1 MKSDSLEDALK
12 KRLQDYTP
20 AQSVPSWQQ
29 MQRRMQLHA
38 NAHPELEIRPK
49 RSLGRRLG
57 YGTAAALL
65 LIAAGIGVYRSGLP
79 SLQDIPEQTY
89 TASGGDKA
97 QLPAPAK
104 GNDPVLA
111 KLLQSAAKIEVI
123 TPQADG
129 SATTV
134 LAANTDSHSG
144 ASDMRKSA
152 APDPASE
159 TTVSDRQ
166 ASPQNETA
174 AKTVA
179 PKRLAD
185 HSRLFDTPDPQ
196 KRRPR
201 HGWIASA
208 FANASTFSSAAS
220 GSGPTPT
227 RLTSLLDGN
236 SSFAYTK
243 GGVPEFG
250 RGNMDHK
257 FPVSVGLNVRK
268 YLAPRLGIETG
279 LVYSYLSSQA
289 EIEGAFSY
297 RYSQKVHY
305 LGIPL
310 SLTYS
315 VLDNKRFDIYF
326 IGGFMAEKA
335 IAARGTT
342 KIYDGSTLVSSV
354 TDKLSAKGL
363 FWSAHLGTGVSYN
376 FADHFGLFVQPEISY
391 YFRNDRQPLSY
402 RTENR
407 WNVNL
412 RMGLRYNF

>member
-1 MKSDSLEDALK
+1 MRTPIRNWKSVRSATWEDVS
-12 KRLQDYTP
+12 DT
-20 AQSVPSWQQ
+20 
-29 MQRRMQLHA
+29 
-38 NAHPELEIRPK
+38 
-49 RSLGRRLG
+49 GR
-57 YGTAAALL
+57 AAALL

-144 ASDMRKSA
+144 ASDMRKTA
-152 APDPASE
+152 APEPASE

-196 KRRPR
+196 NAVRATDGSLRLSRTLRHSRR
-201 HGWIASA
+201 
-208 FANASTFSSAAS
+208 AAS

>member
-49 RSLGRRLG
+49 RNLGRRLG

-104 GNDPVLA
+104 G
-111 KLLQSAAKIEVI
+111 ER
-123 TPQADG
+123 
-129 SATTV
+129 
-134 LAANTDSHSG
+134 SG
-144 ASDMRKSA
+144 AGQTTAIGRQNRGYHPAGRRKRDDRTGREYRFAFGSLRYA
-152 APDPASE
+152 EDGRSRTRERNNRVRPASIAAE
-159 TTVSDRQ
+159 RNGG
-166 ASPQNETA
+166 QNGRS
-174 AKTVA
+174 
-179 PKRLAD
+179 KRLAD

-268 YLAPRLGIETG
+268 YLAPRL
-279 LVYSYLSSQA
+279 VS
-289 EIEGAFSY
+289 
-297 RYSQKVHY
+297 
-305 LGIPL
+305 
-310 SLTYS
+310 
-315 VLDNKRFDIYF
+315 KRGWY
-326 IGGFMAEKA
+326 
-335 IAARGTT
+335 TPT
-342 KIYDGSTLVSSV
+342 
-354 TDKLSAKGL
+354 
-363 FWSAHLGTGVSYN
+363 
-376 FADHFGLFVQPEISY
+376 
-391 YFRNDRQPLSY
+391 
-402 RTENR
+402 
-407 WNVNL
+407 
-412 RMGLRYNF
+412 

>member
-49 RSLGRRLG
+49 RNLGRRLG

-144 ASDMRKSA
+144 ASDMRKTA
-152 APDPASE
+152 APEPASE

-305 LGIPL
+305 L
-310 SLTYS
+310 
-315 VLDNKRFDIYF
+315 
-326 IGGFMAEKA
+326 E
-335 IAARGTT
+335 
-342 KIYDGSTLVSSV
+342 
-354 TDKLSAKGL
+354 
-363 FWSAHLGTGVSYN
+363 
-376 FADHFGLFVQPEISY
+376 
-391 YFRNDRQPLSY
+391 FRCR
-402 RTENR
+402 
-407 WNVNL
+407 
-412 RMGLRYNF
+412 